1 MKQVQ
6 IHCVTAGGSEH
17 LSSCCSLP
25 VQRPM
30 GLILQPIYNAKS
42 NYVQAS
48 FVYYAAKHTTD
59 GCGFHSA
66 VHKVSLKAVQPCAEL
81 S

>member
-1 MKQVQ
+1 
-6 IHCVTAGGSEH
+6 
-17 LSSCCSLP
+17 
-25 VQRPM
+25 M